1 MFIAGLGVTFFGLI
15 IGIITYRILRQ
26 ATGASGYSNLI
37 AIVEVVGS
45 AAVVTFLR
53 SDVLFGWYAI
63 GLVIGLFGYFTVGL
77 RLFGK
82 QEMQAWRIPPIP
94 STSVPVNAHGEEES

>member
-1 MFIAGLGVTFFGLI
+1 MLDSASPSLVSLSVSLRIGYYDKPRVPLDTRTSSPLLG
-15 IGIITYRILRQ
+15 
-26 ATGASGYSNLI
+26 
-37 AIVEVVGS
+37 VVGS
-45 AAVVTFLR
+45 AAVVPFLR

-63 GLVIGLFGYFTVGL
+63 GLVIGLFGYFTIGL
-77 RLFGK
+77 RFFGK